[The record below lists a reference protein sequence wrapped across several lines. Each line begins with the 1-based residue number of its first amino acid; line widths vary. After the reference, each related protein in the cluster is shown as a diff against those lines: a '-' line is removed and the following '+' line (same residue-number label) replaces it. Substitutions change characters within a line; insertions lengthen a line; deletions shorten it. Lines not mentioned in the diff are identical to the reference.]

1 MIMLKLYTFEIPSSK
16 SQKTL
21 LISQDFLESE
31 DITVLEGTLHLDID
45 RSDHLIHIQ
54 SMVTSTLELQCD
66 RSLDKFQYSVQRELE
81 IIYKEGLKEEEYDLH
96 TSFKRLEQHQQTLE
110 FEQDVRDMLL
120 LSLPTKRIHPRY
132 LDDEDNPKVLLNEQF
147 GSFNNTGDTI
157 DPRWEALKNLKNQ
170 I

>member
-16 SQKTL
+16 CQKTL

-45 RSDHLIHIQ
+45 RSDHLIHIK

-81 IIYKEGLKEEEYDLH
+81 IIYKQGLKEEEYDLH

-132 LDDEDNPKVLLNEQF
+132 LDKKGNPKELLNEQF
-147 GSFNNTGDTI
+147 GSFTNINDTV
-157 DPRWEALKNLKNQ
+157 DPRWEALKNLKKN
-170 I
+170 

>member
-16 SQKTL
+16 SQKIL
-21 LISQDFLESE
+21 SIPQDFLESE

-45 RSDHLIHIQ
+45 RSDHMIHIK

-66 RSLDKFQYSVQRELE
+66 RSLDKFQYSVQRELD

-96 TSFKRLEQHQQTLE
+96 SSFKRLEQHQQTLE

-120 LSLPTKRIHPRY
+120 LSLPPKRIHPRY
-132 LDDEDNPKVLLNEQF
+132 LDDDGNPTELLNEQF
-147 GSFNNTGDTI
+147 GSFIEDSEAV
-157 DPRWEALKNLKNQ
+157 DPRWEALKNLKN
-170 I
+170 